1 MKQKFIDLY
10 MEMAESVSKLSRA
23 RRLQVGAVVVKDNRV
38 ISFGYNGTPSGWD
51 NNCELVNDD
60 GTLSTKKEVIHAE
73 MNAIA
78 KLAKSTES
86 GEGAEM
92 FITHAPCMECA
103 KLIFQSGISRVYY
116 RNKYRSVEGVNFLKT
131 SQVTVTELTNE

>member
-1 MKQKFIDLY
+1 MKPKFINLY
-10 MEMAESVSKLSRA
+10 MEMAESVSKLSHA
-23 RRLQVGAVVVKDNRV
+23 KRLQVGAVVVKDNRV
-38 ISFGYNGTPSGWD
+38 ISFGYNGTPRGWD
-51 NNCELVNDD
+51 NNCELVDED
-60 GTLSTKKEVIHAE
+60 GKLSTRKEVIHAE

-116 RNKYRSVEGVNFLKT
+116 KNKYRTAEGIDFLRI
-131 SQVTVTELTNE
+131 SQVTVTELINE